1 VAIDR
6 IWSYAPDSGHIE
18 GQDLTGFTVA
28 ATDGTIGHVDRED
41 APHGLRHLVV
51 DTGVWVFGRSV
62 LVPAGV
68 VTGIDARGRKIT
80 LACTRADAKAAPRF
94 QTDSETRD
102 RGYLTAVGDYY
113 DRLPPRTT
121 TSA

>member
-1 VAIDR
+1 VTIER
-6 IWSYAPDSGHIE
+6 IWSYAPDSGHVE

-28 ATDGTIGHVDRED
+28 AADGTIGHVDREAD
-41 APHGLRHLVV
+41 PHGLRHLVV

-68 VTGIDARGRKIT
+68 VTGIDTQARKVT

-102 RGYLTAVGDYY
+102 QRYLRAVGDYY
-113 DRLPPRTT
+113 DRLPPRET
-121 TSA
+121 TSV

>member
-1 VAIDR
+1 MTIER
-6 IWSYAPDSGHIE
+6 IWSYAPDSGHVE

-28 ATDGTIGHVDRED
+28 AADGTIGHVDREAD
-41 APHGLRHLVV
+41 PHGLRHLVV

-68 VTGIDARGRKIT
+68 VTGIDTQARKVT

-102 RGYLTAVGDYY
+102 QRYLRAVGDYY
-113 DRLPPRTT
+113 DRLPPRET
-121 TSA
+121 TSV